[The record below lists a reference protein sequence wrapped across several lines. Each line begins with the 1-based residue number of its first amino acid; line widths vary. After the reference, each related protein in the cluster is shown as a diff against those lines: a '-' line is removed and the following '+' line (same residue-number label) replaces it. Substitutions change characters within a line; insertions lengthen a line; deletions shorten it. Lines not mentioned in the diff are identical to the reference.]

1 MEDHYDDDG
10 ITRFERGGWKGRKGV
25 RGSDK
30 SKRIILPVTA
40 RLGYFPCFPFFF
52 SFFFL
57 NQETGNKN
65 GVSGQQSPVT
75 DY

>member
-40 RLGYFPCFPFFF
+40 RLGYFPWFPLFFF
-52 SFFFL
+52 FFF
-57 NQETGNKN
+57 
-65 GVSGQQSPVT
+65 
-75 DY
+75 